1 MTDTKNKIT
10 VTIDGIEHDALPGQ
24 MLIELTDQTGAYVPR
39 FCYHEKLS
47 IAANCRMCL
56 VEVENSNSALPACA
70 TPVSDGMIVHTK
82 SKPAK
87 TAQESTME
95 FLLINHPLDCPIC
108 DQGGECELQD
118 LAYAYGKNDSR
129 FDIQKQTKKNDDL
142 GPLVSTDMTR
152 CIMCTRCVRFGTEI
166 AGIQELGT
174 IGRGESS
181 NISTYV
187 SKTVDHELSGN
198 IIDLCP
204 VGALNNKPYRY
215 TDRTWELD
223 QIESIS
229 PHDCVGT
236 NIMIHKKNDIIRRIV
251 PKKNPDINETW
262 IADRD
267 RFGFDGIYSEDR
279 AISPQLRVNSDLDN
293 VKVAD
298 AMDRSVDMI
307 KSCSNNG
314 QSIGVLVSP
323 NLSTEEQYLLS
334 DFCHQL
340 GIKAIDYRLRQRDFS
355 EKSDRSFIPHMNINL
370 SDIDSMKNT
379 LILGS
384 DLRKETPILAHRIKK
399 SADSGSSIHII
410 NSHESEYH
418 FQIGQNIINDDW
430 VNDIG
435 RVLKAAINLTKNH
448 LPNNIADHLDTIG
461 EPSVKHEAIAVSLCQ
476 SKSLIIIGIGAYS
489 DSQYQ
494 IIRSYAHILSSVCQT
509 NLCEI
514 SEGSNMIGASIHGL
528 INESTDQTLN
538 FSEIIQMN
546 HDLLIMYGI
555 EPNDTI
561 YQAELIECMKSTNN
575 LVVFTPYIN
584 EYFNQHADVIIPIK
598 THYEG
603 TGSMINLELRNQSF
617 NHIQS
622 MSADEFS
629 NIELLM
635 SMYQGMGIQSLSVS
649 EINDCIQKGIET
661 IAITAEKISEIPDTT
676 LTTFLPKKET
686 IFNMYNTDNVLRR
699 SKPLQNTKEGLS
711 SK

>member
-1 MTDTKNKIT
+1 MAEKKDKIKVT
-10 VTIDGIEHDALPGQ
+10 VDGVEHEAIPGQ
-24 MLIELTDQTGAYVPR
+24 MLIELTDQTGNYVPR

-56 VEVENSNSALPACA
+56 VDVENSRNALPACA
-70 TPVSDGMIVHTK
+70 TPVSDGMVVHTK

-118 LAYAYGKNDSR
+118 LAYTYGKNNSR
-129 FDIQKQTKKNDDL
+129 FDIPKQTKKNDDL

-174 IGRGESS
+174 IGRGEDS

-187 SKTVDHELSGN
+187 SSTVDHELSGN

-251 PKKNPDINETW
+251 PKNNPEINETW

-279 AISPQLRVNSDLDN
+279 AKSAKLKEGHNLKD
-293 VKVAD
+293 VKLSEAI
-298 AMDRSVDMI
+298 DRSI
-307 KSCSNNG
+307 ELIQSCSNKD
-314 QSIGVLVSP
+314 QSIGVLISP
-323 NLSTEEQYLLS
+323 NLSSEEQYLLM
-334 DFCHQL
+334 DLCHQL
-340 GIKAIDYRLRQRDFS
+340 GIHAIDYRLKQRNFC
-355 EKSDRSFIPHMNINL
+355 SDSAREIIPHMNIKL
-370 SDIDSMKNT
+370 SDVDAMKNT

-384 DLRKETPILAHRIKK
+384 DLRRETPILAHRVKK
-399 SADSGSSIHII
+399 SADNGALVHAI
-410 NSHESEYH
+410 NSYESEYH
-418 FQIGQNIINDDW
+418 FQIDQQITTEEW
-430 VNDIG
+430 VNDMG
-435 RVLKAAINLTKNH
+435 LVLKAAIKLTKNP

-461 EPSVKHEAIAVSLCQ
+461 EPSTTHELIAASMCQ
-476 SKSLIIIGIGAYS
+476 DKSLIIIGMDAYS

-494 IIRSYAHILSSVCQT
+494 MIRSYAHILSTICQT

-514 SEGSNMIGASIHGL
+514 SEGSNMIGASIHGVV
-528 INESTDQTLN
+528 NNQENHTLN
-538 FSEIIQMN
+538 FSEIVHMK

-555 EPNDTI
+555 EPEDTI
-561 YQAELIECMKSTNN
+561 HQTELIKCMQSAKD
-575 LVVFTPYIN
+575 LIVFTPYAN
-584 EYFNQHADVIIPIK
+584 EHFDLNADVIIPIN
-598 THYEG
+598 THYENN
-603 TGSMINLELRNQSF
+603 GSMVNIELRNQSF
-617 NHIQS
+617 INTLSLDVDQ
-622 MSADEFS
+622 FT

-635 SMYQGMGIQSLSVS
+635 SLYQGIGIQSLSID
-649 EINDCIQKGIET
+649 EINDSVHKGIDIIKSTE
-661 IAITAEKISEIPDTT
+661 EKISKIPENVQSIKAS
-676 LTTFLPKKET
+676 KKEVR
-686 IFNMYNTDNVLRR
+686 FNMYNVDNVLRR
-699 SKPLQNTKEGLS
+699 SKPLQNTKEVLG
-711 SK
+711 KK

>member
-1 MTDTKNKIT
+1 MTEKKDKIKVT
-10 VTIDGIEHDALPGQ
+10 VDGIEHDATPGQ
-24 MLIELTDQTGAYVPR
+24 MLIELTDQTGNYVPR

-56 VEVENSNSALPACA
+56 VEVENSRNALPACA
-70 TPVSDGMIVHTK
+70 TPVSDGMVVHTK

-118 LAYAYGKNDSR
+118 LAYTYGKNNSR
-129 FDIQKQTKKNDDL
+129 FDIPKQTKKNDDL

-174 IGRGESS
+174 IGRGEDS

-187 SKTVDHELSGN
+187 SSTVDHELSGN

-229 PHDCVGT
+229 PHDCVGS

-251 PKKNPDINETW
+251 PKNNPEINETW

-279 AISPQLRVNSDLDN
+279 VKSAKLRVERNLKD
-293 VKVAD
+293 VKLSEAI
-298 AMDRSVDMI
+298 DRSVELI
-307 KSCSNNG
+307 QSCSTKD
-314 QSIGVLVSP
+314 QSIGVLISP
-323 NLSTEEQYLLS
+323 NLSTEEQYLLL
-334 DFCHQL
+334 DLCDQL
-340 GIKAIDYRLRQRDFS
+340 DINGIDYRPRQRDFS
-355 EKSDRSFIPHMNINL
+355 ADSANDFIPHMNIKL
-370 SDIDSMKNT
+370 SDVDAMRNI

-384 DLRKETPILAHRIKK
+384 DLRRETPILAHRLKK
-399 SADSGSSIHII
+399 SADNGASVHVI
-410 NSHESEYH
+410 NSYESEYH
-418 FQIGQNIINDDW
+418 FQVDQQIIADEW
-430 VNDIG
+430 VNDMG
-435 RVLKAAINLTKNH
+435 LVLKAAINLTKNS

-461 EPSVKHEAIAVSLCQ
+461 EPSSTHEAIAASMCQ
-476 SKSLIIIGIGAYS
+476 DKSLIIIGIEAYS

-494 IIRSYAHILSSVCQT
+494 MIRSYAHMLSTICQT

-514 SEGSNMIGASIHGL
+514 SEGSNMIGASIHGV
-528 INESTDQTLN
+528 INKQENSLN
-538 FSEIIQMN
+538 FSEIVHMK

-555 EPNDTI
+555 EPEDTI
-561 YQAELIECMKSTNN
+561 YQAELIECMETAKD
-575 LVVFTPYIN
+575 LVVFTPYAN
-584 EYFNQHADVIIPIK
+584 EHFERNADVIIPIN
-598 THYEG
+598 THYENN
-603 TGSMINLELRNQSF
+603 GSMINIELWNQSF
-617 NHIQS
+617 INTLSLDVDQ
-622 MSADEFS
+622 FT

-635 SMYQGMGIQSLSVS
+635 SLYQGMGIQSISVD
-649 EINDCIQKGIET
+649 EINDSVQKGID
-661 IAITAEKISEIPDTT
+661 IITSTEGRISNIPENIKSIKAS
-676 LTTFLPKKET
+676 KKEVR
-686 IFNMYNTDNVLRR
+686 FNMYNVDNVLRR
-699 SKPLQNTKEGLS
+699 SKPLQKTKEVLDEI
-711 SK
+711 

>member
-1 MTDTKNKIT
+1 MTEKKDKIKVT
-10 VTIDGIEHDALPGQ
+10 VDGIEHDATPGQ
-24 MLIELTDQTGAYVPR
+24 MLIELTDQTGNYVPR

-56 VEVENSNSALPACA
+56 VEVENSRNALPACA
-70 TPVSDGMIVHTK
+70 TPVSDGMVVHTK

-118 LAYAYGKNDSR
+118 LAYTYGKNNSR
-129 FDIQKQTKKNDDL
+129 FDIPKQTKKNDDL

-174 IGRGESS
+174 IGRGEDS

-187 SKTVDHELSGN
+187 SSTVDHELSGN

-229 PHDCVGT
+229 PHDCVGS

-251 PKKNPDINETW
+251 PKNNPEINETW

-279 AISPQLRVNSDLDN
+279 VKSAKLRVERNLKD
-293 VKVAD
+293 VKLSEAI
-298 AMDRSVDMI
+298 DRSVELI
-307 KSCSNNG
+307 QSCSTKD
-314 QSIGVLVSP
+314 QSIGVLISP
-323 NLSTEEQYLLS
+323 NLSTEEQYLLLNLC
-334 DFCHQL
+334 DQL
-340 GIKAIDYRLRQRDFS
+340 DIKGIDYRPRQRDFS
-355 EKSDRSFIPHMNINL
+355 TDSANDFIPHMNIKL
-370 SDIDSMKNT
+370 SDVDAMRNI

-384 DLRKETPILAHRIKK
+384 DLRRETPILAHRLKK
-399 SADSGSSIHII
+399 SADNGASVHVI
-410 NSHESEYH
+410 NSYESEYH
-418 FQIGQNIINDDW
+418 FQVDQQIIADEW
-430 VNDIG
+430 VNDMG
-435 RVLKAAINLTKNH
+435 LVLKAAINLTKNS

-461 EPSVKHEAIAVSLCQ
+461 EPSSTHEAIAASMCQ
-476 SKSLIIIGIGAYS
+476 DKSLIIIGIEAYS

-494 IIRSYAHILSSVCQT
+494 MIRSYAHMLSTICQT

-514 SEGSNMIGASIHGL
+514 SEGSNMIGASIHGVV
-528 INESTDQTLN
+528 NKQENSLN
-538 FSEIIQMN
+538 FSEIVHMK

-555 EPNDTI
+555 EPEDTI
-561 YQAELIECMKSTNN
+561 YQAELIECMESAKD
-575 LVVFTPYIN
+575 LIVFTPYAN
-584 EYFNQHADVIIPIK
+584 EHFDRNADVIVPIN
-598 THYEG
+598 THYENN
-603 TGSMINLELRNQSF
+603 GSMINIELRNQSF
-617 NHIQS
+617 INTLSLDVDQ
-622 MSADEFS
+622 FT

-635 SMYQGMGIQSLSVS
+635 SLHQGMGIQSVSVD
-649 EINDCIQKGIET
+649 EINDSVQKGIDI
-661 IAITAEKISEIPDTT
+661 IASTEGRISNIPENIQSIKAS
-676 LTTFLPKKET
+676 KKEVR
-686 IFNMYNTDNVLRR
+686 FNMYNVDNVLRR
-699 SKPLQNTKEGLS
+699 SKPLQKTKEVLDEI
-711 SK
+711 

>member
-1 MTDTKNKIT
+1 MTEKKDKIKVT
-10 VTIDGIEHDALPGQ
+10 VDGIEHDATPGQ
-24 MLIELTDQTGAYVPR
+24 MLIELTDQTGNYVPR

-56 VEVENSNSALPACA
+56 VEVENSRNALPACA
-70 TPVSDGMIVHTK
+70 TPVSDGMVVHTK
-82 SKPAK
+82 SKSAK

-118 LAYAYGKNDSR
+118 LAYTYGKNNSR
-129 FDIQKQTKKNDDL
+129 FDIPKQTKKNDDL

-174 IGRGESS
+174 IGRGEDS

-187 SKTVDHELSGN
+187 SSTVDHELSGN

-229 PHDCVGT
+229 PHDCVGS

-251 PKKNPDINETW
+251 PKNNPEINETW

-279 AISPQLRVNSDLDN
+279 VKSAKLRVERNLKD
-293 VKVAD
+293 VKLSEAI
-298 AMDRSVDMI
+298 DRSVELI
-307 KSCSNNG
+307 QSCSTKD
-314 QSIGVLVSP
+314 QSIGVLISP
-323 NLSTEEQYLLS
+323 NLSTEEQYLLLNLC
-334 DFCHQL
+334 DQL
-340 GIKAIDYRLRQRDFS
+340 DIKGIDYRPRQRDFS
-355 EKSDRSFIPHMNINL
+355 IDSANDFIPHMNIKL
-370 SDIDSMKNT
+370 SDVDAMRNI

-384 DLRKETPILAHRIKK
+384 DLRRETPILAHRLKK
-399 SADSGSSIHII
+399 SADNGASVHVI
-410 NSHESEYH
+410 NSYESEYH
-418 FQIGQNIINDDW
+418 FQVDQQIIADEW
-430 VNDIG
+430 VNDMG
-435 RVLKAAINLTKNH
+435 LVLKAAINLTKNS

-461 EPSVKHEAIAVSLCQ
+461 EPSSTHEAIAASMCQ
-476 SKSLIIIGIGAYS
+476 DKSLIIIGIEAYS

-494 IIRSYAHILSSVCQT
+494 MIRSYAHMLSTICQT

-514 SEGSNMIGASIHGL
+514 SEGSNMIGASIYGVV
-528 INESTDQTLN
+528 NKQENSLN
-538 FSEIIQMN
+538 FSEIVHMK

-555 EPNDTI
+555 EPEDTI
-561 YQAELIECMKSTNN
+561 YQAELIECMESAKD
-575 LVVFTPYIN
+575 LIVFTPYAN
-584 EYFNQHADVIIPIK
+584 EHFDRNADVIVPIN
-598 THYEG
+598 THYENN
-603 TGSMINLELRNQSF
+603 GSMINIELRNQSF
-617 NHIQS
+617 INTLSLDVDQ
-622 MSADEFS
+622 FT

-635 SMYQGMGIQSLSVS
+635 SLYQGMGIQSVSVD
-649 EINDCIQKGIET
+649 EINDSVQKGID
-661 IAITAEKISEIPDTT
+661 IITSTEGRISNIPENIQSIKAS
-676 LTTFLPKKET
+676 KKEVR
-686 IFNMYNTDNVLRR
+686 FNMYNVDNVLRR
-699 SKPLQNTKEGLS
+699 SKPLQKTKEVLDEI
-711 SK
+711 

>member
-1 MTDTKNKIT
+1 MTEKKDKIKVT
-10 VTIDGIEHDALPGQ
+10 VDGIEHDATPGQ
-24 MLIELTDQTGAYVPR
+24 MLIELTDQTGNYVPR

-56 VEVENSNSALPACA
+56 VEVENSRNALPACA
-70 TPVSDGMIVHTK
+70 TPVSDGMVVHTK

-118 LAYAYGKNDSR
+118 LAYTYGKNNSR
-129 FDIQKQTKKNDDL
+129 FDIPKQTKKNDDL

-174 IGRGESS
+174 IGRGEDS

-187 SKTVDHELSGN
+187 SSTVDHELSGN

-229 PHDCVGT
+229 PHDCVGS

-251 PKKNPDINETW
+251 PKNNPEINETW

-279 AISPQLRVNSDLDN
+279 VKSAKLRVERNLKD
-293 VKVAD
+293 VKLSEAI
-298 AMDRSVDMI
+298 DRSVELI
-307 KSCSNNG
+307 QSCSTKD
-314 QSIGVLVSP
+314 QSIGVLISP
-323 NLSTEEQYLLS
+323 NLSTEEQYLLL
-334 DFCHQL
+334 DLCDQL
-340 GIKAIDYRLRQRDFS
+340 DINGIDYRPRQRDFS
-355 EKSDRSFIPHMNINL
+355 TDSANDFIPHMNIKL
-370 SDIDSMKNT
+370 SDVDAMRNI

-384 DLRKETPILAHRIKK
+384 DLRRETPILAHRLKK
-399 SADSGSSIHII
+399 SADNGASVHVI
-410 NSHESEYH
+410 NSYESEYH
-418 FQIGQNIINDDW
+418 FQVDQQIIADEW
-430 VNDIG
+430 VNDMG
-435 RVLKAAINLTKNH
+435 LVLKAAINLTKNS

-461 EPSVKHEAIAVSLCQ
+461 EPSSTHEAIAASMCQ
-476 SKSLIIIGIGAYS
+476 DKSLIIIGIEAYS

-494 IIRSYAHILSSVCQT
+494 MIRSYAHMLSTICQT

-514 SEGSNMIGASIHGL
+514 SEGSNMIGASIHGVV
-528 INESTDQTLN
+528 NKQENSLN
-538 FSEIIQMN
+538 FSEIVHMK

-555 EPNDTI
+555 EPEDTI
-561 YQAELIECMKSTNN
+561 YQAELIECMESAKD
-575 LVVFTPYIN
+575 LVVFTPYAN
-584 EYFNQHADVIIPIK
+584 EHFDRNADVIVPIN
-598 THYEG
+598 THYENN
-603 TGSMINLELRNQSF
+603 GSMINIELRNQSF
-617 NHIQS
+617 INTLSLDVDQ
-622 MSADEFS
+622 FT

-635 SMYQGMGIQSLSVS
+635 SLYQGMGIQSVSVD
-649 EINDCIQKGIET
+649 EINDSVQKGID
-661 IAITAEKISEIPDTT
+661 IITSTEGRISNIPENIQSIKAS
-676 LTTFLPKKET
+676 KKEVR
-686 IFNMYNTDNVLRR
+686 FNMYNVDNVLRR
-699 SKPLQNTKEGLS
+699 SKPLQKTKEVLDEI
-711 SK
+711 

>member
-1 MTDTKNKIT
+1 MTEKKDKIKVT
-10 VTIDGIEHDALPGQ
+10 VDGIEHDATPGQ
-24 MLIELTDQTGAYVPR
+24 MLIELTDQTGNYVPR

-56 VEVENSNSALPACA
+56 VEVENSRNALPACA
-70 TPVSDGMIVHTK
+70 TPVSDGMVVHTK
-82 SKPAK
+82 SKSAK

-118 LAYAYGKNDSR
+118 LAYTYGKNNSR
-129 FDIQKQTKKNDDL
+129 FDIPKQTKKNDDL

-174 IGRGESS
+174 IGRGEDS

-187 SKTVDHELSGN
+187 SSTVDHELSGN

-229 PHDCVGT
+229 PHDCVGS

-251 PKKNPDINETW
+251 PKNNPEINETW

-279 AISPQLRVNSDLDN
+279 VKSAKLRVERNLKD
-293 VKVAD
+293 VKLSEVI
-298 AMDRSVDMI
+298 DRSVELI
-307 KSCSNNG
+307 QSCSTKD
-314 QSIGVLVSP
+314 QSIGVLISP
-323 NLSTEEQYLLS
+323 NLSTEEQYLLLNLC
-334 DFCHQL
+334 DQL
-340 GIKAIDYRLRQRDFS
+340 DIKGIDYRPRQRDFS
-355 EKSDRSFIPHMNINL
+355 IDSANDFIPHMNIKL
-370 SDIDSMKNT
+370 SDVDAMRNI

-384 DLRKETPILAHRIKK
+384 DLRRETPILAHRLKK
-399 SADSGSSIHII
+399 SADNGASVHVI
-410 NSHESEYH
+410 NSYESEYH
-418 FQIGQNIINDDW
+418 FQVDQQIITDEW
-430 VNDIG
+430 VNDMG
-435 RVLKAAINLTKNH
+435 LVLKAAINLTKNS

-461 EPSVKHEAIAVSLCQ
+461 EPSSAHEAIAASMCQ
-476 SKSLIIIGIGAYS
+476 DKSLIIIGIEAYS

-494 IIRSYAHILSSVCQT
+494 MIRSYAHMLSTICQT

-514 SEGSNMIGASIHGL
+514 SEGSNMIGASIYGVV
-528 INESTDQTLN
+528 NKQEDSLN
-538 FSEIIQMN
+538 FSEIVHMK

-555 EPNDTI
+555 EPEDTI
-561 YQAELIECMKSTNN
+561 YQAELIECMESAKD
-575 LVVFTPYIN
+575 LIVFTPYAN
-584 EYFNQHADVIIPIK
+584 EHFDRNADVIVPIN
-598 THYEG
+598 THYENN
-603 TGSMINLELRNQSF
+603 GSMINIELRNQSF
-617 NHIQS
+617 INTLSLDVDQ
-622 MSADEFS
+622 FT

-635 SMYQGMGIQSLSVS
+635 SLHQGMGIQSLSVD
-649 EINDCIQKGIET
+649 EINDSVQKGIDI
-661 IAITAEKISEIPDTT
+661 IASTEGRISNIPENIQSIKAS
-676 LTTFLPKKET
+676 KKEVR
-686 IFNMYNTDNVLRR
+686 FNMYNVDNVLRR
-699 SKPLQNTKEGLS
+699 SKPLQKTKEVLGEI
-711 SK
+711 

>member
-1 MTDTKNKIT
+1 MTEKKDKIKVT
-10 VTIDGIEHDALPGQ
+10 VDGIEHDATPGQ
-24 MLIELTDQTGAYVPR
+24 MLIELTDQTGNYVPR

-56 VEVENSNSALPACA
+56 VEVENSRNALPACA
-70 TPVSDGMIVHTK
+70 TPVSDGMVVHTK
-82 SKPAK
+82 SKSAK

-118 LAYAYGKNDSR
+118 LAYTYGKNNSR
-129 FDIQKQTKKNDDL
+129 FDIPKQTKKNDDL

-174 IGRGESS
+174 IGRGEDS

-187 SKTVDHELSGN
+187 SSTVDHELSGN

-229 PHDCVGT
+229 PHDCVGS

-251 PKKNPDINETW
+251 PKNNPEINETW

-279 AISPQLRVNSDLDN
+279 VKSAKLRVERNLKD
-293 VKVAD
+293 VKLSEAI
-298 AMDRSVDMI
+298 DRSVELI
-307 KSCSNNG
+307 QSCSTKD
-314 QSIGVLVSP
+314 QSIGVLISP
-323 NLSTEEQYLLS
+323 NLSTEEQYLLL
-334 DFCHQL
+334 DLCDQL
-340 GIKAIDYRLRQRDFS
+340 DINGIDYRPRQRDFPTDS
-355 EKSDRSFIPHMNINL
+355 ANDFIPHMNIKL
-370 SDIDSMKNT
+370 SDVDAMRNI

-384 DLRKETPILAHRIKK
+384 DLRRETPILAHRLKK
-399 SADSGSSIHII
+399 SADNGASVHVI
-410 NSHESEYH
+410 NSYESEYH
-418 FQIGQNIINDDW
+418 FQVDQQIIADEW
-430 VNDIG
+430 VNDMG
-435 RVLKAAINLTKNH
+435 LVLKAAINLTKNS

-461 EPSVKHEAIAVSLCQ
+461 EPSSTHEAIAASMCQ
-476 SKSLIIIGIGAYS
+476 DKSLIIIGIEAYS

-494 IIRSYAHILSSVCQT
+494 MIRSYAHMLSTICQT

-514 SEGSNMIGASIHGL
+514 SEGSNMIGASIHGVV
-528 INESTDQTLN
+528 NKQENSLN
-538 FSEIIQMN
+538 FSEIVHMK

-555 EPNDTI
+555 EPEDTI
-561 YQAELIECMKSTNN
+561 YQAELIECMESAKD
-575 LVVFTPYIN
+575 LVVFTPYAN
-584 EYFNQHADVIIPIK
+584 EHFDRNADVIVPIN
-598 THYEG
+598 THYENN
-603 TGSMINLELRNQSF
+603 GSMINIELRNQSF
-617 NHIQS
+617 INTLSLDVDQ
-622 MSADEFS
+622 FT

-635 SMYQGMGIQSLSVS
+635 SLHQGMGIQSVSVD
-649 EINDCIQKGIET
+649 EINDSVQKGIDI
-661 IAITAEKISEIPDTT
+661 IASTEGRISNIPENIQSIKAS
-676 LTTFLPKKET
+676 KKEVR
-686 IFNMYNTDNVLRR
+686 FNMYNVDNVLRR
-699 SKPLQNTKEGLS
+699 SKPLQKTKEVLGEI
-711 SK
+711 

>member
-1 MTDTKNKIT
+1 MTEKKDKIKVT
-10 VTIDGIEHDALPGQ
+10 VDGIEHDATPGQ
-24 MLIELTDQTGAYVPR
+24 MLIELTDQTGNYVPR

-56 VEVENSNSALPACA
+56 VEVENSRNALPACA
-70 TPVSDGMIVHTK
+70 TPVSDGMVVHTK

-118 LAYAYGKNDSR
+118 LAYTYGKNNSR
-129 FDIQKQTKKNDDL
+129 FDIPKQTKKNDDL

-174 IGRGESS
+174 IGRGEDS

-187 SKTVDHELSGN
+187 SSTVDHELSGN

-229 PHDCVGT
+229 PHDCVGS

-251 PKKNPDINETW
+251 PKNNPEINETW

-279 AISPQLRVNSDLDN
+279 VKSAKLRVERNLKD
-293 VKVAD
+293 VKLSEAI
-298 AMDRSVDMI
+298 DRSVELI
-307 KSCSNNG
+307 QSCSTKD
-314 QSIGVLVSP
+314 QSIGVLISP
-323 NLSTEEQYLLS
+323 NLSTEEQYLLLNLC
-334 DFCHQL
+334 DQL
-340 GIKAIDYRLRQRDFS
+340 DIKGIDYRPRQRDFS
-355 EKSDRSFIPHMNINL
+355 TDSANDFIPHMNIKL
-370 SDIDSMKNT
+370 SDVDAMRNI

-384 DLRKETPILAHRIKK
+384 DLRRETPILAHRLKK
-399 SADSGSSIHII
+399 SADNGASVHVI
-410 NSHESEYH
+410 NSYESEYH
-418 FQIGQNIINDDW
+418 FQVDQQIIADEW
-430 VNDIG
+430 VNDMG
-435 RVLKAAINLTKNH
+435 LVLKAAINLTKNS
-448 LPNNIADHLDTIG
+448 LSNNIADHLDTIG
-461 EPSVKHEAIAVSLCQ
+461 EPSSTHEAIAASMCQ
-476 SKSLIIIGIGAYS
+476 DKSLIIIGIEAYS

-494 IIRSYAHILSSVCQT
+494 MIRSYAHMLSTICQT

-514 SEGSNMIGASIHGL
+514 SEGSNMIGASIYGVV
-528 INESTDQTLN
+528 NKQENSLN
-538 FSEIIQMN
+538 FSEIVHMK

-555 EPNDTI
+555 EPEDTI
-561 YQAELIECMKSTNN
+561 YQAELIECMESAKD
-575 LVVFTPYIN
+575 LIVFTPYAN
-584 EYFNQHADVIIPIK
+584 EHFDRNADVIVPIN
-598 THYEG
+598 THYENN
-603 TGSMINLELRNQSF
+603 GSMINIELRNQSF
-617 NHIQS
+617 INTLSLDVDQ
-622 MSADEFS
+622 FT

-635 SMYQGMGIQSLSVS
+635 SLHQGMGIQSVSVD
-649 EINDCIQKGIET
+649 EINDSVQKGIDI
-661 IAITAEKISEIPDTT
+661 IASTEGRISNIPENIQSIKAS
-676 LTTFLPKKET
+676 KKEVR
-686 IFNMYNTDNVLRR
+686 FNMYNVDNVLRR
-699 SKPLQNTKEGLS
+699 SKPLQKTKEVLDEI
-711 SK
+711 

>member
-1 MTDTKNKIT
+1 MTEKKDKIKVT
-10 VTIDGIEHDALPGQ
+10 VDGIEHDATPGQ
-24 MLIELTDQTGAYVPR
+24 MLIELTDHTGNYVPR

-56 VEVENSNSALPACA
+56 VEVENSRNALPACA
-70 TPVSDGMIVHTK
+70 TPVSDGMVVHTK

-118 LAYAYGKNDSR
+118 LAYNYGKNNSR
-129 FDIQKQTKKNDDL
+129 FDIPKQTKKNDDL

-174 IGRGESS
+174 IGRGEDS

-187 SKTVDHELSGN
+187 SSTVDHELSGN

-229 PHDCVGT
+229 PHDCVGS

-251 PKKNPDINETW
+251 PKNNPEINETW

-279 AISPQLRVNSDLDN
+279 AKSAMLKVEHNLKD
-293 VKVAD
+293 VKLSEAI
-298 AMDRSVDMI
+298 DRSI
-307 KSCSNNG
+307 ELIQSCSTKD
-314 QSIGVLVSP
+314 QSIGVLISP
-323 NLSTEEQYLLS
+323 NLSTEEQYLLL
-334 DFCHQL
+334 DLCHQL
-340 GIKAIDYRLRQRDFS
+340 GINGIDYRPRQRDFS
-355 EKSDRSFIPHMNINL
+355 TDSANDFIPHMNIKL
-370 SDIDSMKNT
+370 SDVDAMKNT

-384 DLRKETPILAHRIKK
+384 DLRRETPILAHRVKK
-399 SADSGSSIHII
+399 SADKGALVHAI
-410 NSHESEYH
+410 NSYESEYH
-418 FQIGQNIINDDW
+418 FQIDQQIIDDEW
-430 VNDIG
+430 VNNMG
-435 RVLKAAINLTKNH
+435 LVLKAAINLTKNS

-461 EPSVKHEAIAVSLCQ
+461 EPSSIHESIAASMCQ
-476 SKSLIIIGIGAYS
+476 DKSLIIIGMDAYS

-494 IIRSYAHILSSVCQT
+494 MIRSYAHILSTICQT

-514 SEGSNMIGASIHGL
+514 SEGSNMIGASIHGVV
-528 INESTDQTLN
+528 NNQENHTLN
-538 FSEIIQMN
+538 FSEIVHMK

-555 EPNDTI
+555 EPEDTI
-561 YQAELIECMKSTNN
+561 YQTQLIECMQSAKD
-575 LVVFTPYIN
+575 LIVFTPYAN
-584 EYFNQHADVIIPIK
+584 EHFDLNAEVMIPIN
-598 THYEG
+598 THYENN
-603 TGSMINLELRNQSF
+603 GSMVNIELRNQSF
-617 NHIQS
+617 INTLSLDVDQ
-622 MSADEFS
+622 FT
-629 NIELLM
+629 NIEILM
-635 SMYQGMGIQSLSVS
+635 SLYQGIGIQSLSID
-649 EINDCIQKGIET
+649 EINDSVHKGIDIIKSTE
-661 IAITAEKISEIPDTT
+661 EKISKIPENTQSIKAS
-676 LTTFLPKKET
+676 KKEVR
-686 IFNMYNTDNVLRR
+686 FNMYNVDNVLRR
-699 SKPLQNTKEGLS
+699 SKPLQNTKEVLG
-711 SK
+711 KK

>member
-1 MTDTKNKIT
+1 MTEKKDKIKVT
-10 VTIDGIEHDALPGQ
+10 VDGIEHDATPGQ
-24 MLIELTDQTGAYVPR
+24 MLIELTDQTGNYVPR

-56 VEVENSNSALPACA
+56 VEVENSRNALPACA
-70 TPVSDGMIVHTK
+70 TPVSDGMVVHTK

-118 LAYAYGKNDSR
+118 LAYTYGKNNSR
-129 FDIQKQTKKNDDL
+129 FDIPKQTKKNDDL

-174 IGRGESS
+174 IGRGEDS

-187 SKTVDHELSGN
+187 SSTVDHELSGN

-229 PHDCVGT
+229 PHDCVGS

-251 PKKNPDINETW
+251 PKNNPEINETW

-279 AISPQLRVNSDLDN
+279 VKSAKLRVERNLKD
-293 VKVAD
+293 VKLSEAI
-298 AMDRSVDMI
+298 DRSVELI
-307 KSCSNNG
+307 QSCSTKD
-314 QSIGVLVSP
+314 QSIGVLISP
-323 NLSTEEQYLLS
+323 NLSTEEQYLLL
-334 DFCHQL
+334 DLCDKL
-340 GIKAIDYRLRQRDFS
+340 DINGIDYRPRQRDFPTDS
-355 EKSDRSFIPHMNINL
+355 ANDFIPHMNIKL
-370 SDIDSMKNT
+370 SDVDAMRNI

-384 DLRKETPILAHRIKK
+384 DLRRETPILAHRLKK
-399 SADSGSSIHII
+399 SADNGASVHVI
-410 NSHESEYH
+410 NSYETEYH
-418 FQIGQNIINDDW
+418 FQVDQQIIADEW
-430 VNDIG
+430 VNDMG
-435 RVLKAAINLTKNH
+435 LVLKAAINLTKNS

-461 EPSVKHEAIAVSLCQ
+461 EPSSTHEAIAASMCQ
-476 SKSLIIIGIGAYS
+476 DKSLIIIGIEAYS

-494 IIRSYAHILSSVCQT
+494 MIRSYAHMLSTICQT

-514 SEGSNMIGASIHGL
+514 SEGSNMIGASIHGVV
-528 INESTDQTLN
+528 NKQENSLN
-538 FSEIIQMN
+538 FSEIVHMK

-555 EPNDTI
+555 EPEDTI
-561 YQAELIECMKSTNN
+561 YQAELIECMESAKD
-575 LVVFTPYIN
+575 LVVFTPYAN
-584 EYFNQHADVIIPIK
+584 EHFDRNADVIVPIN
-598 THYEG
+598 THYENN
-603 TGSMINLELRNQSF
+603 GSMINIELRNQSF
-617 NHIQS
+617 INTLSLDVDQ
-622 MSADEFS
+622 FT

-635 SMYQGMGIQSLSVS
+635 SLYQGMGIQSVSVD
-649 EINDCIQKGIET
+649 EINDSVQKGID
-661 IAITAEKISEIPDTT
+661 IITSNEGRISNIPENI
-676 LTTFLPKKET
+676 KSIKA
-686 IFNMYNTDNVLRR
+686 
-699 SKPLQNTKEGLS
+699 SKWR
-711 SK
+711 

>member
-1 MTDTKNKIT
+1 MAEKKDKIKVT
-10 VTIDGIEHDALPGQ
+10 VDGVEHEAIPGQ
-24 MLIELTDQTGAYVPR
+24 MLIELTDQTGNYVPR

-56 VEVENSNSALPACA
+56 VEVENSRNALPACA
-70 TPVSDGMIVHTK
+70 TPVSDGMVVHTK

-118 LAYAYGKNDSR
+118 LAYTYGKNNSR
-129 FDIQKQTKKNDDL
+129 FDIPKQTKKNDDL

-174 IGRGESS
+174 IGRGEDS

-187 SKTVDHELSGN
+187 SSTVDHELSGN

-251 PKKNPDINETW
+251 PKNNPEINETW

-279 AISPQLRVNSDLDN
+279 AKNAKLKEGHNLKD
-293 VKVAD
+293 VKLSEAI
-298 AMDRSVDMI
+298 DRSI
-307 KSCSNNG
+307 ELIQSCSNKD
-314 QSIGVLVSP
+314 QSIGVLISP
-323 NLSTEEQYLLS
+323 NLSSEEQYLLM
-334 DFCHQL
+334 DLCHQL
-340 GIKAIDYRLRQRDFS
+340 GIHAIDYRLKQRNFC
-355 EKSDRSFIPHMNINL
+355 SDSAREIIPHMNIKL
-370 SDIDSMKNT
+370 SDVDAMKNT

-384 DLRKETPILAHRIKK
+384 DLRRETPILAHRVKK
-399 SADSGSSIHII
+399 SADNGALVHAI
-410 NSHESEYH
+410 NSYESEYH
-418 FQIGQNIINDDW
+418 FQIDQQITSEEW
-430 VNDIG
+430 VNDMG
-435 RVLKAAINLTKNH
+435 LVLKAAIKLTKNP

-461 EPSVKHEAIAVSLCQ
+461 EPSTTHELIAASMCQ
-476 SKSLIIIGIGAYS
+476 DKSLIIIGMDAYS

-494 IIRSYAHILSSVCQT
+494 MIRSYAHILSTICQT

-514 SEGSNMIGASIHGL
+514 SEGSNMIGASIHGVV
-528 INESTDQTLN
+528 NNQENHTLN
-538 FSEIIQMN
+538 FSEIVQMK

-555 EPNDTI
+555 EPEDTI
-561 YQAELIECMKSTNN
+561 HQAELIKCMQSAKD
-575 LVVFTPYIN
+575 LIVFTPYAN
-584 EYFNQHADVIIPIK
+584 EHFDANADVIIPIN
-598 THYEG
+598 THYENN
-603 TGSMINLELRNQSF
+603 GSMVNIELRNQSF
-617 NHIQS
+617 INTLSLDVDQ
-622 MSADEFS
+622 FT

-635 SMYQGMGIQSLSVS
+635 SLYQGIGIQSLSID
-649 EINDCIQKGIET
+649 EINDSVHKGIDIIKSTE
-661 IAITAEKISEIPDTT
+661 EKISKIPENIQSIKAS
-676 LTTFLPKKET
+676 KKEVR
-686 IFNMYNTDNVLRR
+686 FNMYNVDNVLRR
-699 SKPLQNTKEGLS
+699 SKPLQNTKEVLG
-711 SK
+711 KK

>member
-1 MTDTKNKIT
+1 MTEKKDKIKVT
-10 VTIDGIEHDALPGQ
+10 VDGIEHDATPGQ
-24 MLIELTDQTGAYVPR
+24 MLIELTDQTGNYVPR

-56 VEVENSNSALPACA
+56 VEVENSRNALPACA
-70 TPVSDGMIVHTK
+70 TPVSDGMVVHTK

-118 LAYAYGKNDSR
+118 LAYTYGKNNSR
-129 FDIQKQTKKNDDL
+129 FDIPKQTKKNDDL

-174 IGRGESS
+174 IGRGEDS

-187 SKTVDHELSGN
+187 SSTVDHELSGN

-229 PHDCVGT
+229 PHDCVGS

-251 PKKNPDINETW
+251 PKNNPEINETW

-279 AISPQLRVNSDLDN
+279 VKSAKLRVERNLKD
-293 VKVAD
+293 VKLSEAI
-298 AMDRSVDMI
+298 DRSVELI
-307 KSCSNNG
+307 QSCSTKD
-314 QSIGVLVSP
+314 QSIGVLISP
-323 NLSTEEQYLLS
+323 NLSTEEQYLLL
-334 DFCHQL
+334 DLCDQL
-340 GIKAIDYRLRQRDFS
+340 DINGIDYRPRQRDFS
-355 EKSDRSFIPHMNINL
+355 TDSANDFIPHMNIKL
-370 SDIDSMKNT
+370 SDVDAMRNI

-384 DLRKETPILAHRIKK
+384 DLRRETPILAHRLKK
-399 SADSGSSIHII
+399 SADNGASVHVI
-410 NSHESEYH
+410 NSYESEYH
-418 FQIGQNIINDDW
+418 FQVDQQIIADEW
-430 VNDIG
+430 VNDMG
-435 RVLKAAINLTKNH
+435 LVLKAAINLTKNS

-461 EPSVKHEAIAVSLCQ
+461 EPSSTHEAIAASMCQ
-476 SKSLIIIGIGAYS
+476 DKSLIIIGIEAYS

-494 IIRSYAHILSSVCQT
+494 MIRSYAHMLSTICQT

-514 SEGSNMIGASIHGL
+514 SEGSNMIGASIHGVV
-528 INESTDQTLN
+528 NKQENSLN
-538 FSEIIQMN
+538 FSEIVHMK

-555 EPNDTI
+555 EPEDTI
-561 YQAELIECMKSTNN
+561 YQAELIECMESAKD
-575 LVVFTPYIN
+575 LIVFTPYAN
-584 EYFNQHADVIIPIK
+584 EHFDRNADVIVPIN
-598 THYEG
+598 THYENN
-603 TGSMINLELRNQSF
+603 GSMINIELRNQSF
-617 NHIQS
+617 INTLSLDVDQ
-622 MSADEFS
+622 FT

-635 SMYQGMGIQSLSVS
+635 SLYQGMGIQSVSVD
-649 EINDCIQKGIET
+649 EINDSVQKGID
-661 IAITAEKISEIPDTT
+661 IITSTEGRISNIPENIQSIKAS
-676 LTTFLPKKET
+676 KKEVR
-686 IFNMYNTDNVLRR
+686 FNMYNVDNVLRR
-699 SKPLQNTKEGLS
+699 SKPLQKTKEVLDEI
-711 SK
+711 

>member
-1 MTDTKNKIT
+1 MTEKKDKIKVT
-10 VTIDGIEHDALPGQ
+10 VDGIEHDATPGQ
-24 MLIELTDQTGAYVPR
+24 MLIELTDQTGNYVPR

-56 VEVENSNSALPACA
+56 VEVENSRNALPACA
-70 TPVSDGMIVHTK
+70 TPVSDGMVVYTK

-118 LAYAYGKNDSR
+118 LAYNYGKNNSR
-129 FDIQKQTKKNDDL
+129 FDIPKQTKKNDDL

-174 IGRGESS
+174 IGRGEDS

-187 SKTVDHELSGN
+187 SSTVDHELSGN

-229 PHDCVGT
+229 PHDCVGS

-251 PKKNPDINETW
+251 PKNNPEINETW

-267 RFGFDGIYSEDR
+267 RYGFDGIYSEDR
-279 AISPQLRVNSDLDN
+279 VKSAKLRVERNLKD
-293 VKVAD
+293 VKLSEAI
-298 AMDRSVDMI
+298 DRSVELI
-307 KSCSNNG
+307 QSCSTKD
-314 QSIGVLVSP
+314 QSIGVLISP
-323 NLSTEEQYLLS
+323 NLSTEEQYLLL
-334 DFCHQL
+334 DLCDQL
-340 GIKAIDYRLRQRDFS
+340 GINGIDYRPRQRDFS
-355 EKSDRSFIPHMNINL
+355 TDSANDFIPHMNIKL
-370 SDIDSMKNT
+370 SDVDAMKNI

-384 DLRKETPILAHRIKK
+384 DLRRETPILAHRVKK
-399 SADSGSSIHII
+399 SADNGALVHAI
-410 NSHESEYH
+410 NSYESEYH
-418 FQIGQNIINDDW
+418 FQIDQQIIAHEW
-430 VNDIG
+430 VNDMG
-435 RVLKAAINLTKNH
+435 LVLKAAINLTKNA

-461 EPSVKHEAIAVSLCQ
+461 EPSSTHEGIAASMCQ
-476 SKSLIIIGIGAYS
+476 DNSLIIIGIEGYS

-494 IIRSYAHILSSVCQT
+494 MIRSYAHILSTICQT

-514 SEGSNMIGASIHGL
+514 SEGSNMIGASIHG
-528 INESTDQTLN
+528 IVNKQENHSLN
-538 FSEIIQMN
+538 FSEIVHTK

-555 EPNDTI
+555 EPEDTI
-561 YQAELIECMKSTNN
+561 YQAELIECMESAKD
-575 LVVFTPYIN
+575 LIVFTPYANEHFDRNANVIVPIN
-584 EYFNQHADVIIPIK
+584 
-598 THYEG
+598 THYENN
-603 TGSMINLELRNQSF
+603 GSMINIELRNQSF
-617 NHIQS
+617 INTLSLDVDQ
-622 MSADEFS
+622 FT

-635 SMYQGMGIQSLSVS
+635 SLYQGIGIQSVSVD
-649 EINDCIQKGIET
+649 EINDSVHKGID
-661 IAITAEKISEIPDTT
+661 IITSTEERISKIPENTQSIKSS
-676 LTTFLPKKET
+676 KKEVR
-686 IFNMYNTDNVLRR
+686 FNMYNVDNVLRR
-699 SKPLQNTKEGLS
+699 SKPLQKTKEVLGEI
-711 SK
+711 

>member
-1 MTDTKNKIT
+1 MAEKKDKIKVT
-10 VTIDGIEHDALPGQ
+10 VDGVEHEAIPGQ
-24 MLIELTDQTGAYVPR
+24 MLIELTDQTGNYVPR

-56 VEVENSNSALPACA
+56 VDVENSRNALPACA

-118 LAYAYGKNDSR
+118 LAYTYGKNNSR
-129 FDIQKQTKKNDDL
+129 FDIPKQTKKNDDL

-174 IGRGESS
+174 IGRGEDS

-187 SKTVDHELSGN
+187 SSTVDHELSGN

-251 PKKNPDINETW
+251 PKNNPEINETW

-279 AISPQLRVNSDLDN
+279 AKSAKLKEGHNLKD
-293 VKVAD
+293 VKLSEAI
-298 AMDRSVDMI
+298 DRSI
-307 KSCSNNG
+307 ELIQSCSNKE
-314 QSIGVLVSP
+314 QSIGVLISP
-323 NLSTEEQYLLS
+323 NLSSEEQYLLM
-334 DFCHQL
+334 DLCHQL
-340 GIKAIDYRLRQRDFS
+340 GIHAIDYRLKQRNFC
-355 EKSDRSFIPHMNINL
+355 SDSPREFIPHMNIKL
-370 SDIDSMKNT
+370 SDVDAMKNT

-384 DLRKETPILAHRIKK
+384 DLRRETPILAHRVKK
-399 SADSGSSIHII
+399 SADNGALVHAI
-410 NSHESEYH
+410 NSYESEYH
-418 FQIGQNIINDDW
+418 FQIDQQITTDEW
-430 VNDIG
+430 VNDMG
-435 RVLKAAINLTKNH
+435 LVLKAAIKLTKNP

-461 EPSVKHEAIAVSLCQ
+461 EPSTTHELIAASMCQ
-476 SKSLIIIGIGAYS
+476 DKSLIIIGMDAYS

-494 IIRSYAHILSSVCQT
+494 IIRSYAHILSTICQT

-514 SEGSNMIGASIHGL
+514 SEGSNMIGASIHGVV
-528 INESTDQTLN
+528 NNQENHTLN
-538 FSEIIQMN
+538 FLEIVQMK

-555 EPNDTI
+555 EPEDTI
-561 YQAELIECMKSTNN
+561 HQTELIKCMQSAKD
-575 LVVFTPYIN
+575 LIVFTPYAN
-584 EYFNQHADVIIPIK
+584 EHFDVNADVIIPIN
-598 THYEG
+598 THYENN
-603 TGSMINLELRNQSF
+603 GSMVNIELRNQSF
-617 NHIQS
+617 INALSLDVDQ
-622 MSADEFS
+622 FT

-635 SMYQGMGIQSLSVS
+635 SLYQGIGIQSLSID
-649 EINDCIQKGIET
+649 EINDSVHKGIDIIKSTE
-661 IAITAEKISEIPDTT
+661 EKISKIPEKVQSIKAS
-676 LTTFLPKKET
+676 KKEVR
-686 IFNMYNTDNVLRR
+686 FNMYNVDNVLRR
-699 SKPLQNTKEGLS
+699 SKPLQNTKEVLG
-711 SK
+711 KK